1 MGMAM
6 KKEQYRAF
14 ESVVGPENISDEPL
28 HLDAWAWRSGQAA
41 GAQDFKP
48 RFEAILMP
56 GSTEEVQAIV
66 RLCNKF
72 RLQYKASSTGWGSY
86 CDPGGPGCLKLDLRR
101 MNRIV
106 EIDED
111 SMYAVVEPYVIT
123 AQFQGELMKRGL
135 HCNINGAGAIT
146 SAMPLA
152 AHEGIGHLSQ
162 CCSVGERNLLAVE
175 WVTPE
180 GEIIRTGSAGSI
192 GEWFCGDGP
201 GPSLRG
207 ILRGNVVPLGG
218 LGVYTKAAT
227 KIYHW
232 PGPPTMRLK
241 GHSPGYAPA
250 DPPPYF
256 MARFLSF
263 ADENG
268 RALAIRKI
276 GESEI
281 GFVLMGFNANM
292 VAANVATSN
301 EEEIVLAEEYLKG
314 IQGPGFCFV
323 IAGNSA
329 RDFEYKK
336 QVLDLIIKEAKGK
349 SLKAVEGGDVE
360 AGLMWRCIRV
370 TASIRETM
378 RATGVFGGEIFGT
391 DSYQVQSNF
400 IQHSV
405 RDKADLIERGLVY
418 ADSTFPFIT
427 SLEHGQQAHSEV
439 LLRYTP
445 SPEVAQGTME
455 YVGKA
460 NKNAVNGHY
469 GLPHHVFNDAQHDF
483 FGPHMWSYHKWLRKV
498 KKAFDPNATS
508 ESSHHITVKD
518 PAAEE

>member
-1 MGMAM
+1 MAM
-6 KKEQYRAF
+6 NKGQYRAL
-14 ESVVGPENISDEPL
+14 ESVVGPENISDDPV

-41 GAQDFKP
+41 MAQEFSP
-48 RFEAILMP
+48 RFEAIVMP

-66 RLCNKF
+66 RLCNRFKIQF
-72 RLQYKASSTGWGSY
+72 KASSTGWGVY
-86 CDPGGPGCLKLDLRR
+86 CDPTGPGCLKLDLRR
-101 MNRIV
+101 MNRIL
-106 EIDED
+106 EINEEN
-111 SMYAVVEPYVIT
+111 MYAVVEPYVIT
-123 AQFQGELMKRGL
+123 AQLQGELMKKGL
-135 HCNINGAGAIT
+135 HCNINGAGAVT
-146 SAMPLA
+146 SALPLA

-162 CCSVGERNLLAVE
+162 TCSIGERNQLALE

-180 GEIIRTGSAGSI
+180 GEIVRTGSLGSV

-207 ILRGNVVPLGG
+207 IVRGNVMPLGG

-232 PGPPTMRLK
+232 PGPPTMVLK
-241 GHSPGYAPA
+241 GSSPSYAPVEA
-250 DPPPYF
+250 PANF
-256 MARFLSF
+256 LLRFLSF
-263 ADENG
+263 PTEEG
-268 RALAIRKI
+268 RASAIRKI

-281 GFVLMGFNANM
+281 GFVLMGFNGNM

-301 EEEIVLAEEYLKG
+301 EEELALAAEYLKD
-314 IQGPGFCFV
+314 IQGPGFCLV

-329 RDFEYKK
+329 RDFEYRK
-336 QVLDLIIKEAKGK
+336 QVLELIIEETQGR
-349 SLKAVEGGDVE
+349 SLRAVEDGDVQN
-360 AGLMWRCIRV
+360 AFIWRCIRV

-378 RATGVFGGEIFGT
+378 RATGVFGGEVFGT

-418 ADSTFPFIT
+418 PDSTIPFIT

-439 LLRYTP
+439 LLRWTP
-445 SPEVAQGTME
+445 SPEVAEATME

-460 NKNAVNGHY
+460 NSNAVSGHY

-483 FGPHMWSYHKWLRKV
+483 FGPHMWNYHTWLRRV
-498 KKAFDPNATS
+498 KKSFDPNATS
-508 ESSHHITVKD
+508 ESSNHISAKD
-518 PAAEE
+518 